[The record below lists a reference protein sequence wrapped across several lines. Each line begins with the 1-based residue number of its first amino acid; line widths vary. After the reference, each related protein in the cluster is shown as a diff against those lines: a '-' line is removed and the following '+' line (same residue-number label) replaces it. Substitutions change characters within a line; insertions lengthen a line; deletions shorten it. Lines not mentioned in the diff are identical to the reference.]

1 MDKVIKC
8 LLLDV
13 DNVIISQVEEIGAE
27 IGEPDC
33 KLMDPYKVTKSN
45 NDEFILEPWL
55 DCTNQSEIMLRSA
68 DALTFVEPKGNIL
81 DKYIELTS

>member
-1 MDKVIKC
+1 MEKNIQCICFVNGLVVISE
-8 LLLDV
+8 
-13 DNVIISQVEEIGAE
+13 VIEVMNE

-33 KLMDPYKVTKSN
+33 KLLDPYKVIK
-45 NDEFILEPWL
+45 NDSGEFYLEPWL

>member
-1 MDKVIKC
+1 MEKNIQCICFLNGLTV
-8 LLLDV
+8 V
-13 DNVIISQVEEIGAE
+13 SEVVEIMNE

-33 KLMDPYKVTKSN
+33 KLIDPYKVIKSN
-45 NDEFILEPWL
+45 NDEFVLEPWL
-55 DCTNQSEIMLRSA
+55 DCTNQNEIMLRSA

>member
-1 MDKVIKC
+1 MEKKIQCICFLNGLILVSEVIE
-8 LLLDV
+8 V
-13 DNVIISQVEEIGAE
+13 MNE

-33 KLMDPYKVTKSN
+33 KLIDPYKVTKTN
-45 NDEFILEPWL
+45 NDDFILEPWL
-55 DCTNQSEIMLRSA
+55 DCTNQNEIMLRSA

>member
-1 MDKVIKC
+1 MEKNIQC
-8 LLLDV
+8 
-13 DNVIISQVEEIGAE
+13 IIFLNNLILVAEVVEIMNE

-33 KLMDPYKVTKSN
+33 KLINPCKVIKN
-45 NDEFILEPWL
+45 NDDYILEPWL
-55 DCTNQSEIMLRSA
+55 DCTNQNEIMLRSA